1 MTRGSTAS
9 IEVILE
15 DVSSNDINKLYM
27 TVRQKTLVLTK
38 VSSSE
43 GEDVL
48 YWNEEDGLHVE
59 IELTQEET
67 LQFRYGVAE
76 VQVRGVRNDGSIFAS
91 EICTID
97 VNRVLFDKIIEEE
110 SSSDGGNDSLNLQ
123 SKTVTPTENNQ
134 IIIPDLGYDGLSSV
148 LIEAINSE
156 YIGSSIT
163 RNNSTD
169 IRVLGATL
177 TIPSGY
183 YADNITKSIENGVEG
198 IPTAVKGT
206 VDNHSIE
213 ITPSVTNVGGYV
225 SGGTINGT
233 AVTVDVT
240 ELESGTK
247 NITENG
253 TEISVSGYTSVN
265 VDVPSDADITYYG
278 IWHVPNIAVD
288 TAGTQDDNW
297 CPSGWYY
304 GYNGELPGYGILVP
318 GCRYTIKLPDGTTSD
333 PIALVSNEMYD
344 YVLGSTDLG
353 VIYVP
358 SQNCICTPSEIAS
371 YDVVITYIDGGSND
385 SLEWIKVIDDTI
397 TTEWYQSN
405 PYNFPDSDGNGLF
418 YTNALYCDTAT
429 FDNVGLVSYDDLV
442 LMLDSLTNSQYAKV
456 KIKLNNIIFYIS
468 NIYYDRYDYAFY
480 IPNHGYTPEPIEIH
494 IGAKRNW
501 GTTDGNIQYR
511 TRAKLTNIPLEVYL
525 LPLATLFEGTFT
537 TTNDGNTY
545 SAILNNN
552 VADNMLLSENSYA
565 VTLNGI
571 KYKLTAWYNYDNGAT
586 CLSDDDDNFCIYYE
600 QGEPGVSTNSL
611 HISTKT
617 ALTDATIK
625 IEG

>member
-110 SSSDGGNDSLNLQ
+110 SPSDGGNDSLNLQ

-198 IPTAVKGT
+198 IPTAV
-206 VDNHSIE
+206 
-213 ITPSVTNVGGYV
+213 
-225 SGGTINGT
+225 
-233 AVTVDVT
+233 
-240 ELESGTK
+240 
-247 NITENG
+247 
-253 TEISVSGYTSVN
+253 
-265 VDVPSDADITYYG
+265 
-278 IWHVPNIAVD
+278 
-288 TAGTQDDNW
+288 
-297 CPSGWYY
+297 
-304 GYNGELPGYGILVP
+304 
-318 GCRYTIKLPDGTTSD
+318 
-333 PIALVSNEMYD
+333 
-344 YVLGSTDLG
+344 
-353 VIYVP
+353 
-358 SQNCICTPSEIAS
+358 
-371 YDVVITYIDGGSND
+371 
-385 SLEWIKVIDDTI
+385 
-397 TTEWYQSN
+397 
-405 PYNFPDSDGNGLF
+405 
-418 YTNALYCDTAT
+418 
-429 FDNVGLVSYDDLV
+429 
-442 LMLDSLTNSQYAKV
+442 
-456 KIKLNNIIFYIS
+456 
-468 NIYYDRYDYAFY
+468 
-480 IPNHGYTPEPIEIH
+480 
-494 IGAKRNW
+494 
-501 GTTDGNIQYR
+501 
-511 TRAKLTNIPLEVYL
+511 
-525 LPLATLFEGTFT
+525 
-537 TTNDGNTY
+537 
-545 SAILNNN
+545 
-552 VADNMLLSENSYA
+552 
-565 VTLNGI
+565 
-571 KYKLTAWYNYDNGAT
+571 
-586 CLSDDDDNFCIYYE
+586 
-600 QGEPGVSTNSL
+600 
-611 HISTKT
+611 
-617 ALTDATIK
+617 
-625 IEG
+625 